1 IAAVRRAWHQ
11 LKRSRSGLFIVRPA
25 ARVKPLLEFDDIRQK
40 VPRLQSGILDGTVR
54 ESVEIVI
61 VTRVSRGHHASAMRL
76 LMEDCGFL
84 PERPLSGNR
93 HHGTGWICPVLRKNL
108 CRIGPDRI
116 CCGWSPGRERQ
127 KLQTDVGPEVC
138 L

>member
-1 IAAVRRAWHQ
+1 MAAVRRAWNQ
-11 LKRSRSGLFIVRPA
+11 LKRSRSGLVIVRPA
-25 ARVKPLLEFDDIRQK
+25 ARVKPLLEFDDIRHK
-40 VPRLQSGILDGTVR
+40 VPHAQSGILNGTVR

-93 HHGTGWICPVLRKNL
+93 YHGAGWICEELRKNV
-108 CRIGPDRI
+108 CRIGPDHMW
-116 CCGWSPGRERQ
+116 CGRNPRRQ
-127 KLQTDVGPEVC
+127 RANLQTDVGPQVC